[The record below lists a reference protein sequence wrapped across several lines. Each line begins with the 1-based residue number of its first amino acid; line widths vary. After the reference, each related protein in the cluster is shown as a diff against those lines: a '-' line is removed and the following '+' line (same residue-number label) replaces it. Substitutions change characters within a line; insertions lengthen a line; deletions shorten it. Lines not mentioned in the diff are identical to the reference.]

1 MQIVKL
7 SNNIDCYSEILKIG
21 ADKRGAKIMGAKA
34 SMLYLKFYDLDI
46 RAANILKQEAL
57 SIGSDLAVGS
67 NCAAMTSKTTDA
79 ILITDKKRIDILINK
94 LQEQPFGL
102 KKIAKEL
109 KTFTYKNFENITLMG
124 ILNINEDSFY
134 DKSRVSEKE
143 FLKSANKLFEDG
155 ADILDIGAVS
165 SRPGS
170 IYCGEDIEF
179 ERIKP
184 IIDLLDSENLCAKI
198 SIDSFAP
205 KVTQYALG
213 KGVAIINDI
222 SGLENIEIAKLV
234 AKYGARLVIMHKLG
248 DTKTMQDAPQY
259 SNVVCEV
266 DDFFKDKIE
275 IANSFGVKDII
286 LDYGIGFGKELE
298 HNIALLKSTNHFL
311 KHGHEILVGAS
322 RKSMID
328 KISPSKIE
336 DRLSGTLAIHLRALD
351 EGATIIRAHD
361 VYEHRQA
368 IDVWK
373 ALKKA
378 V

>member
-7 SNNIDCYSEILKIG
+7 SNSVDFYDEILKLG
-21 ADKRGAKIMGAKA
+21 ADKRGAKIMSAKA
-34 SMLYLKFYDLDI
+34 NMLYLKFYDLDI

-57 SIGSDLAVGS
+57 SIGSDLAVGA
-67 NCAAMTSKTTDA
+67 NCAAMIGKVTDA
-79 ILITDKKRIDILINK
+79 ILITDKKRIDTLITK

-109 KTFTYKNFENITLMG
+109 KSFTYKNFENITLMG

-134 DKSRVSEKE
+134 SKSRVGENE
-143 FLKSANKLFEDG
+143 FLKSAIKLFEDG
-155 ADILDIGAVS
+155 ADILDIGSVS

-170 IYCGEDIEF
+170 VYCGEDEEF
-179 ERIKP
+179 ARIKP
-184 IIDLLDSENLCAKI
+184 IIDLLYKKNLCAKI
-198 SIDSFAP
+198 SIDTFAP
-205 KVTQYALG
+205 KVIEYALDC
-213 KGVAIINDI
+213 GVSIINDI

-234 AKYGARLVIMHKLG
+234 AKYSARLVIMHKRG
-248 DTKTMQDAPQY
+248 DTATMQDSPEY
-259 SNVVCEV
+259 KNVVCEV
-266 DDFFKDKIE
+266 DDFFKHKIE
-275 IANSFGVKDII
+275 IANSLGVKDII
-286 LDYGIGFGKELE
+286 LDYGIGFGKNLE
-298 HNIALLKSTNHFL
+298 HNISLLNSTNHFL
-311 KHGHEILVGAS
+311 KYGHEILVGAS

-336 DRLSGTLAIHLRALD
+336 DRLSGTLAIHLKALD

-361 VYEHRQA
+361 VYEHKQA

>member
-7 SNNIDCYSEILKIG
+7 SNDINFYEEILKLG
-21 ADKRGAKIMGAKA
+21 SDKRGVKIMSAKA

-57 SIGSDLAVGS
+57 SIGSDLAVGA
-67 NCAAMTSKTTDA
+67 NCAAMSGKVTDA

-102 KKIAKEL
+102 KKVANEL
-109 KTFTYKNFENITLMG
+109 KNFVFKNNENITLMG

-134 DKSRVSEKE
+134 SKSRVCENE
-143 FLKSANKLFEDG
+143 FLKSATKLFEDG
-155 ADILDIGAVS
+155 ADILDVGAVS

-170 IYCGEDIEF
+170 TYCGEDEEF
-179 ERIKP
+179 RRIKP
-184 IIDLLDSENLCAKI
+184 IVDLLYSEKLCAKI
-198 SIDSFAP
+198 SIDTFSP
-205 KVTQYALG
+205 KVIEYALDC
-213 KGVAIINDI
+213 GVAIINDI
-222 SGLENIEIAKLV
+222 SGLENLQIAKLV
-234 AKYGARLVIMHKLG
+234 AKYSAKLVIMHKLG
-248 DTKTMQDAPQY
+248 DTATMQDSPEY
-259 SNVVCEV
+259 KNVVCEV
-266 DDFFKDKIE
+266 DEFLKQKIE
-275 IANSFGVKDII
+275 IANSLGVKDII
-286 LDYGIGFGKELE
+286 LDYGIGFGKSLKHNLEL
-298 HNIALLKSTNHFL
+298 IKSTSHFL
-311 KHGHEILVGAS
+311 KYGYEVLVGAS

-328 KISPSKIE
+328 KISQSKIE
-336 DRLSGTLAIHLRALD
+336 DRLSGTLTIHLKALD